1 MTRIYNKRGYRAFAV
16 NKSKSDSEP
25 GIMPVCTMPG
35 PREDALKKAENFCR
49 MMGYEFSHIEKER
62 KK

>member
-1 MTRIYNKRGYRAFAV
+1 
-16 NKSKSDSEP
+16 
-25 GIMPVCTMPG
+25 MPG
-35 PREDALKKAENFCR
+35 PREDALKKSENFCR